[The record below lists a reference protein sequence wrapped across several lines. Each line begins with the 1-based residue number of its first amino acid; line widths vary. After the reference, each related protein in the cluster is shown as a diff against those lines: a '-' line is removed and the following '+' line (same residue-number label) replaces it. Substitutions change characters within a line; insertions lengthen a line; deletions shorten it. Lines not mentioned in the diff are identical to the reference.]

1 YPLSLHD
8 ALPIYAVAQTPGLGT
23 VGEDVAQVAP
33 AVGAAD
39 LGPDHP
45 VGVVRERLHL
55 LGVHRLEEAGPAG
68 ARLVLGVRGEE
79 LLTTAG
85 ALVDT
90 FGLGVPVLAGEGPLG
105 AALPQDVVFLR
116 RELGLPLRFGRGDI
130 RLLHGHSFRPSFN
143 RRRSTNRSIKTAWA
157 GLRRSLASSG
167 SNQATRSSSGNSL
180 PQRVNVPGFSRSGS
194 KSAST
199 A

>member
-1 YPLSLHD
+1 
-8 ALPIYAVAQTPGLGT
+8 
-23 VGEDVAQVAP
+23 
-33 AVGAAD
+33 VGAAD

-116 RELGLPLRFGRGDI
+116 RELELPLRFDRGDI
-130 RLLHGHSFRPSFN
+130 RILHGHSFLPSFN
-143 RRRSTNRSIKTAWA
+143 RRRSINRSMKTAWA
-157 GLRRSLASSG
+157 GLRRRLASSG
-167 SNQATRSSSGNSL
+167 TNQATRSSSGNSL
-180 PQRVNVPGFSRSGS
+180 PQRVNVPGFS
-194 KSAST
+194 
-199 A
+199 